1 MSDLQDRNSS
11 PERYGVPLDSELARR
26 EQMADSFDLDYGQER
41 VFPRLLME
49 LFDEVP
55 EGVDLLE
62 VGAAT
67 GLLTRR
73 LLERAGRVTAL
84 DPSEGMLQRLLER
97 AAADSDRLTIRQGMV
112 EDLPR
117 AKAYD
122 MAVVT
127 FTPRRG
133 RGLVNLL
140 YEVGL
145 RVRKKVVMLLE
156 DDGAM
161 DWAYLARSAAIQGF
175 DVRLSLVTDR
185 SERALDRRRAVLL
198 VADVQRW
205 HPLEEPLPEWGDDVV
220 DVTVPYPAPRGTA
233 TDFVRY
239 MLAGGD
245 RAFRILTEP
254 EGIERLYGN
263 LRTAVHRLGRD
274 ELTLRRVGDEIHVV
288 RVPGGVS
295 DGPGVE

>member
-1 MSDLQDRNSS
+1 MSETQDRRLT
-11 PERYGVPLDSELARR
+11 PERYGVPLDNELARR
-26 EQMADSFDLDYGQER
+26 DRLADSYDLDYGQER
-41 VFPRLLME
+41 IFPRLLLE

-84 DPSEGMLQRLLER
+84 DPSEGMLQRLIER
-97 AAADSDRLTIRQGMV
+97 AEVDPERLVIRRGMV

-117 AKAYD
+117 RKHYD

-133 RGLVNLL
+133 RGLVQLL

-145 RVRKKVVMLLE
+145 RVREKVVMLLE

-175 DVRLSLVTDR
+175 DVRLSLVTDK
-185 SERALDRRRAVLL
+185 SERPQDRRRAVLL
-198 VADVQRW
+198 VADVRRW
-205 HPLEEPLPEWGDDVV
+205 RPAEETVPDWGTDVV
-220 DVTVPYPAPRGTA
+220 DMTVPYPAPRGTA

-239 MLAGGD
+239 MIAGGD
-245 RAFRILTEP
+245 RAFRIMTEP
-254 EGIERLYGN
+254 AGIERLYGN

-295 DGPGVE
+295 DANSVE

>member
-1 MSDLQDRNSS
+1 MSEVQDRRTSG
-11 PERYGVPLDSELARR
+11 ERYGVPLEGELARR
-26 EQMADSFDLDYGQER
+26 ELVADSFDSDYGLER

-49 LFDEVP
+49 LFNEVP

-73 LLERAGRVTAL
+73 LLERAGKVTAL
-84 DPSEGMLQRLLER
+84 DPSQGMLQRLLER
-97 AAADSDRLTIRQGMV
+97 AAEDSERLTIRQGMV

-117 AKAYD
+117 RKTYD

-133 RGLVNLL
+133 RELVKLL

-145 RVRKKVVMLLE
+145 RVREKVVMLLE

-185 SERALDRRRAVLL
+185 SARALDRRRAVLL
-198 VADVQRW
+198 VADVRRW
-205 HPLEEPLPEWGDDVV
+205 HPAREPVPDWGDDVV

-233 TDFVRY
+233 TNFVRY
-239 MLAGGD
+239 MIAGGD

-254 EGIERLYGN
+254 AGIDRLYGN

-288 RVPGGVS
+288 RVPGGAS
-295 DGPGVE
+295 DDHSVE

>member
-1 MSDLQDRNSS
+1 MSELEDRRSS
-11 PERYGVPLDSELARR
+11 AERYGVPLDGELARR
-26 EQMADSFDLDYGQER
+26 EQVADSYDLDYGLER
-41 VFPRLLME
+41 IFPRLLME

-73 LLERAGRVTAL
+73 LLERAGKVTAL
-84 DPSEGMLQRLLER
+84 DPSQGMLQRLLER
-97 AAADSDRLTIRQGMV
+97 AAEDSDRLTIRQGMV

-133 RGLVNLL
+133 RGLVKLL

-145 RVRKKVVMLLE
+145 RVREKVVMLLE

-185 SERALDRRRAVLL
+185 GERPSDRRRAVLL
-198 VADVQRW
+198 VADVRRW
-205 HPLEEPLPEWGDDVV
+205 RPVHEPVSDWGDDVV

-233 TDFVRY
+233 TNFVRY
-239 MLAGGD
+239 MIAGGD

-254 EGIERLYGN
+254 AGIDRLYGN

-295 DGPGVE
+295 EDHSVE

>member
-1 MSDLQDRNSS
+1 MSELQDRRTFT
-11 PERYGVPLDSELARR
+11 ERYGVPLDSELARR
-26 EQMADSFDLDYGQER
+26 EQVADSYDSDYGLER
-41 VFPRLLME
+41 IFPRLLME

-67 GLLTRR
+67 GLMTRR
-73 LLERAGRVTAL
+73 LLERAGQVTAL
-84 DPSEGMLQRLLER
+84 DPSRGMLQRLLES
-97 AAADSDRLTIRQGMV
+97 AAEDSERLTIRQGMV

-117 AKAYD
+117 EKTYD

-133 RGLVNLL
+133 RGLVKLL

-145 RVRKKVVMLLE
+145 RVREKVVMLLE

-161 DWAYLARSAAIQGF
+161 DWAYLARSAAMQGF

-198 VADVQRW
+198 VADVRRW
-205 HPLEEPLPEWGDDVV
+205 QPVREPVPDWGDDVV

-233 TDFVRY
+233 TNFVRY
-239 MLAGGD
+239 MIAGGD

-254 EGIERLYGN
+254 AGIERLYGN

-274 ELTLRRVGDEIHVV
+274 ELTLRRVRDEIHVV
-288 RVPGGVS
+288 RVPAGAS
-295 DGPGVE
+295 DGHLVE